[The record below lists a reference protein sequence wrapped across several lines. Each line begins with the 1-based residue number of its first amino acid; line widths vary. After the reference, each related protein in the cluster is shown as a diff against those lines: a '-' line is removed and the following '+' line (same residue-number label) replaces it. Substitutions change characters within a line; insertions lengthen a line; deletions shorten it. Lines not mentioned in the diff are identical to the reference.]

1 MAIALAGREINRV
14 LVVDDDP
21 AARDALSEIIAD
33 MGLTPTCEKGPLND
47 LREFVEAVRQKA
59 DAVFS
64 DYRLKPRNYSVFEG
78 DQLVAECYS
87 RNIPAVLCTAYQN
100 ADFMLDRSLGRRI
113 PVLLRNTNPNPDD
126 VEAAFKMC
134 IAELQGQVASSRR
147 PWRTLVRVNDVDPDR
162 GDFYVVIPGWDV
174 RAKIRLDL
182 DSVGQDIKCL
192 VKPGKRFHAKV
203 NIGAQLAEDL
213 YFDEWETE

>member
-1 MAIALAGREINRV
+1 M
-14 LVVDDDP
+14 
-21 AARDALSEIIAD
+21 
-33 MGLTPTCEKGPLND
+33 
-47 LREFVEAVRQKA
+47 
-59 DAVFS
+59 FS
-64 DYRLKPRNYSVFEG
+64 DYRLKPRNYSVLEG

-162 GDFYVVIPGWDV
+162 GDFYVVIPGWMSVLRSAWIWTALGKISNVWLSLV
-174 RAKIRLDL
+174 RDFTPR
-182 DSVGQDIKCL
+182 
-192 VKPGKRFHAKV
+192 
-203 NIGAQLAEDL
+203 
-213 YFDEWETE
+213 